1 MTIYSWIIAALWL
14 ALIAYWVLSARGAKR
29 TIAGGRVWWKEI
41 GLRLVLLILV
51 LLAVRISHPG
61 DLLRSA
67 RPYLLNT
74 RIVPGIVGVLFCAF
88 GIAFAIRARAY
99 LGANWGLPMS
109 RKERPELV
117 TNGPYKLVRHP
128 IYAGILLAMFGSA
141 IAHSVVWVLPL
152 ILGGIYFI
160 HSARREEMLMVEE
173 FPKAYPAYRQR
184 TKMLVPF
191 VV

>member
-1 MTIYSWIIAALWL
+1 MTIYTWVIAALWL

-29 TIAGGRVWWKEI
+29 TIDGGWVWRREI
-41 GLRLVLLILV
+41 WWRLAFLILV
-51 LLAVRISHPG
+51 LLALRISHAG
-61 DLLRSA
+61 HLVRSA

-74 RIVPGIVGVLFCAF
+74 GTVPGIVGILLCAF
-88 GIAFAIRARAY
+88 GIGLAIQARAY

-128 IYAGILLAMFGSA
+128 IYAGMLLAMFGSA
-141 IAHSVVWVLPL
+141 IGQSVVWFLPL

-160 HSARREEMLMVEE
+160 YSARREEMLMVEQ
-173 FPKAYPAYRQR
+173 FPEAYPAYKQR
-184 TKMLVPF
+184 TKMLIPF